1 MSETVF
7 DYVVKRGDVTWNVY
21 KRTQD
26 SRRSWL
32 KSYELSC
39 HAVRETAMD
48 EMRAR
53 NLALST
59 SQTS

>member
-1 MSETVF
+1 MPETVF
-7 DYVVKRGDVTWNVY
+7 DYVVKRGDVTWSVY

-39 HAVRETAMD
+39 HAVRDTAMA

-53 NLALST
+53 NLAHST
-59 SQTS
+59 SQSN